1 MSSGPLRI
9 TEEQRRR
16 LIARRHHLAG
26 NASGPQQVVRSLLA
40 LHSTD
45 PASPYLS
52 VLARSRTTRLSDVA
66 EAMYADRTLVRWL
79 AMRRTLFVFDRA
91 DIPLV
96 QAAVSTSLAATLRT
110 RLLSRVRRAGTE
122 PPIDGDADAWLDD
135 VADAAEVTLREMG
148 TATGAELSRAEPR
161 LATRLLPSAPSDQPQ
176 NLTSTL
182 LAMMSAQGRL
192 VRAVPGGSWTARSH
206 RWEPVG
212 VWWPDGLPVLDVATA
227 QRDWARRWLE
237 VFGPATL
244 DDLQWWTGWTKT
256 AVRNAIETL
265 PLEDVDLH
273 GLAGVAL
280 SGTLDAD
287 LPAAQD
293 DPRATLLPALDPTP
307 MGWKHRDWFMG
318 LDRTLVFDRNGNLG
332 PTIWWEGQLVGAW
345 AMTNSRQI
353 RTAVPGDYGCEALTA
368 IATAAADLE
377 DRLEGAVVT
386 PVFPTPLERSLRD
399 RP

>member
-1 MSSGPLRI
+1 MSRGQVRI
-9 TEEQRRR
+9 TEQQRRR

-26 NASGPQQVVRSLLA
+26 DASGPEQVVRSLLA

-52 VLARSRTTRLSDVA
+52 VLARSRTTRLSDVS

-91 DIPLV
+91 DIPVV
-96 QAAVSTSLAATLRT
+96 QAAVSTPLAATLRT

-122 PPIDGDADAWLDD
+122 PPINGDPATWLDD
-135 VADAAEVTLREMG
+135 VADAAEAALQQLG

-161 LATRLLPSAPSDQPQ
+161 LATRLLPGAPSDQPQ

-192 VRAVPGGSWTARSH
+192 VRAVPGGSWTVRSH
-206 RWEPVG
+206 RWEPVE
-212 VWWPDGLPVLDVATA
+212 VWWPDGIPALDVATA

-237 VFGPATL
+237 AFGPATL

-256 AVRNAIETL
+256 AVRNATATL
-265 PLEDVDLH
+265 PLEEVDLH
-273 GLAGVAL
+273 GLPGVAL
-280 SGTLDAD
+280 SDTLDAD
-287 LPAAQD
+287 LSAAQD
-293 DPRATLLPALDPTP
+293 YSPAATLLPALDPTP
-307 MGWKHRDWFMG
+307 MGWKHRDWFMA

-332 PTIWWEGQLVGAW
+332 PTIWWDGQLVGAW
-345 AMTNSRQI
+345 AMTNGGQI
-353 RTAVPGDYGCEALTA
+353 RTAIPGDHGTEALTA
-368 IATAAADLE
+368 IAAAAAHLE
-377 DRLEGAVVT
+377 PRLEGAVVT
-386 PVFPTPLERSLRD
+386 PVFPTPLERSLRS
-399 RP
+399 